1 MSRKKKKSRQ
11 AVGNISKLGT
21 SIRARQV
28 DRALML
34 LDDQIAQ
41 SDYAG
46 ALNTGQKLLGYL
58 PPKSAEY
65 VKTLGAIGLAH
76 GRLHHYPEAYD
87 AFDQALALEPDT
99 PSLLYYHG
107 IMSGFTDRL
116 GQAVRELERAV
127 ALLDKSDPLAYDAEG
142 ALKASIK
149 DARREM
155 RKRGPNFTLDQ
166 LIEQEAL
173 YRQGKEL
180 MAAQKWEE
188 AEQAWRRSI
197 ALGDCYPQP
206 WGNIGF
212 CLIKQQRYDEAEAA
226 LKRALVID
234 RHYLVA
240 QVNLDALEK
249 IRQGEHVATGRLVD
263 SYEGNKA
270 KKKLI
275 LNEESLEQ

>member
-21 SIRARQV
+21 SIRAQQV

-34 LDDQIAQ
+34 LDDQMAQ

-46 ALNTGQKLLGYL
+46 ALNTAQKLLAYL
-58 PPKSAEY
+58 PRKSADY

-87 AFDQALALEPDT
+87 AFDQALALEPDN

-127 ALLDKSDPLAYDAEG
+127 ALFDKSDPLAYDAQG

-166 LIEQEAL
+166 LIEQENHFQRGL
-173 YRQGKEL
+173 KYMENRQ
-180 MAAQKWEE
+180 WEE
-188 AEQAWRRSI
+188 AEEAFRRSI
-197 ALGDCYPQP
+197 EMGDCLPQP
-206 WGNIGF
+206 WGNLGG
-212 CLIKQQRYDEAEAA
+212 CLIMQGRYDEAEAA
-226 LKRALVID
+226 LKRALEID
-234 RHYLVA
+234 PRYT
-240 QVNLDALEK
+240 
-249 IRQGEHVATGRLVD
+249 I
-263 SYEGNKA
+263 A
-270 KKKLI
+270 KKNLADLPEMRRTGGPQLFGIRDPFKEVNI
-275 LNEESLEQ
+275 KKSITFIEE